1 MPHGAYLRSGS
12 TLGLARAAYQ
22 RSLDDA
28 REAEVA
34 ITLSAAAFE
43 GFLNDLAFAL
53 RTWTQPDY
61 VVAAADVLAEAEEAR
76 LQPVIKYRLAMYAL
90 SGRFPRK
97 GDLEVQRL
105 ASLVKLRNNLL
116 HIKPEP
122 IFTLDD
128 ENPRFD
134 GTDRP
139 PSEVQFLISQ
149 GVVVLPPKYGGSWR
163 ALITS
168 SAVAD
173 WSYRTSVAAMKHI
186 AATPQDA
193 TVKGFFA
200 FFINGVPDDPNAA

>member
-12 TLGLARAAYQ
+12 TLGLARAAYR
-22 RSLDDA
+22 RSLEDS

-53 RTWTQPDY
+53 RTWKQPDY
-61 VVAAADVLAEAEEAR
+61 VVAAAEVLAEAEEAR

-90 SGRFPRK
+90 TRRFPQK
-97 GDLEVQRL
+97 GEIEVQQL
-105 ASLVKLRNNLL
+105 AALMKLRNSLL

-134 GTDRP
+134 GTDKP

-149 GVVVLPPKYGGSWR
+149 GIIVLPPKYGGSWR
-163 ALITS
+163 ALVTS
-168 SAVAD
+168 AAVAE
-173 WSYRTSVAAMKHI
+173 WSYRTSVSAMKRI

-193 TVKGFFA
+193 TVKGFFT
-200 FFINGVPDDPNAA
+200 FFTNGVPDDPNAA